1 VDYIDSIESALAL
14 LGSRLR
20 NARLARNEPMA
31 LFAERIGV
39 SVPTLREM
47 ERGSQTV
54 QIGFWL
60 KAFWALGRLD
70 EIAPL
75 LAERESL
82 IERARRARKHPTRQ
96 RASRRTHPA

>member
-1 VDYIDSIESALAL
+1 MESIEEVGATLAQ

-20 NARLARNEPMA
+20 SARLARNEPMA

-39 SVPTLREM
+39 SAPTLREM
-47 ERGSQTV
+47 ERGSPKV
-54 QIGFWL
+54 QIGFWFNAL
-60 KAFWALGRLD
+60 WALGRLD

-82 IERARRARKHPTRQ
+82 IERARRAREQPQRQ
-96 RASRRTHPA
+96 RASRRSRST

>member
-1 VDYIDSIESALAL
+1 MSYIEETRIALEL

-20 NARLARNEPMA
+20 LARLARNEPMA

-39 SVPTLREM
+39 SVPTLRDM
-47 ERGSQTV
+47 ERGSPTV

-60 KAFWALGRLD
+60 MAFWALGRLD
-70 EIAPL
+70 EMTPL

-82 IERARRARKHPTRQ
+82 IERARREREHPARR
-96 RASRRTHPA
+96 RASRRTRSA